1 MRRALIPGVVM
12 ILLTAGGMPFAQG
25 EPTGPRVWT
34 ERWDYQVEIDGVVS
48 SDARL
53 FTTQGR
59 PAMLLAAPELDVP
72 LVLQLDS
79 RQVMLADGAALAQG
93 PGPEEVSL
101 DDAAIHGPPEPY
113 VVNDDVVVLYHQGHR
128 VAIARKPPIVGD
140 TTLPEIL
147 AHTPIYKQGMAAYT
161 PSSEDVAFLHSF
173 PLPVRIQVFFG
184 TWCPACKQTVPRFLK
199 SMELADN
206 PGIQMTFTGV
216 PTPPFGDY
224 PPAKENGIHGVPTF
238 IVYAGDKEVGRV
250 SVIPGNSSVEHEL
263 VKILTDYQHK
273 RG

>member
-1 MRRALIPGVVM
+1 MKRAI
-12 ILLTAGGMPFAQG
+12 TAGVAVLLLGAGATPFAQESASG
-25 EPTGPRVWT
+25 ARVWT
-34 ERWDYQVEIDGVVS
+34 ERWDYQVEIDGQVS
-48 SDARL
+48 SEARL

-59 PAMLLAAPELDVP
+59 PSMLLVAPELDNP
-72 LVLQLDS
+72 LVLQIDG
-79 RQVMLADGAALAQG
+79 REVMMVDRPAVSQG

-113 VVNDDVVVLYHQGHR
+113 AVNDDVVVLYHQGHR
-128 VAIARKPPIVGD
+128 VAIGRKAPIIGD

-147 AHTPIYKQGMAAYT
+147 EHTPVYKLGMAAYT
-161 PSSEDVAFLHSF
+161 PSDEDVAFLHGF
-173 PLPVRIQVFFG
+173 PLAVRIQVFFG

-216 PTPPFGDY
+216 PTPPFADY
-224 PPAKENGIHGVPTF
+224 PPAKQNGIHGVPTF

-250 SVIPGNSSVEHEL
+250 STIPGNSSVEHEL